1 MNDTKMSKRKG
12 RLADIAKERGE
23 TIDSLVP
30 RIVAESGSIR
40 AAATELGVADNT
52 IRHHLKRLGYK
63 PKFVQSVIW
72 ERAEDADEEKEH
84 VLEATNA

>member
-12 RLADIAKERGE
+12 RLADIACERGE
-23 TIDSLVP
+23 SIDSLVP

-40 AAATELGVADNT
+40 AAATQLGVADNT

-72 ERAEDADEEKEH
+72 ERDDADQEKEH
-84 VLEATNA
+84 VLETAHA